1 MVYIMLAEG
10 FEESEAIVP
19 ADLLRRAGIETAFV
33 SVEPGLVR
41 GSHGIC
47 VQADLTFGQIDL
59 SRADMPCHAF
69 RRYTHA
75 LTDTAVRA
83 SKKEGG
89 YEI

>member
-33 SVEPGLVR
+33 SMEPGLVR

-47 VQADLTFGQIDL
+47 VQ
-59 SRADMPCHAF
+59 
-69 RRYTHA
+69 
-75 LTDTAVRA
+75 
-83 SKKEGG
+83 
-89 YEI
+89 